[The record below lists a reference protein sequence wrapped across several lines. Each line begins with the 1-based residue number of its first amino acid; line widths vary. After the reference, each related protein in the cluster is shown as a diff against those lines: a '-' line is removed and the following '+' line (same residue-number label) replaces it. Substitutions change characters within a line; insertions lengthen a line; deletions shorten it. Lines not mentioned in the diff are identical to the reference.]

1 MNFSRTAWTNIP
13 CRRVIALLLAAYA
26 MFDSYIDIRFLWYL
40 RVREQEI
47 SSADNE
53 DQWGYGQILALFVW
67 VPVFVEYFYVFGF
80 ERNLWGRM
88 NTGLEKKI
96 APRRSYEMIELANEQ
111 KVDATDHPPL
121 GKRDIA
127 HND

>member
-1 MNFSRTAWTNIP
+1 
-13 CRRVIALLLAAYA
+13 

-40 RVREQEI
+40 RVREQDI

-67 VPVFVEYFYVFGF
+67 VPIFVEYFYVFGLP
-80 ERNLWGRM
+80 RNLWGNI
-88 NTGLEKKI
+88 NTNLEKKM
-96 APRRSYEMIELANEQ
+96 AKRESYEMIERANEQ

-121 GKRDIA
+121 NKRDIT
-127 HND
+127 DGD

>member
-1 MNFSRTAWTNIP
+1 MNFSETAWTNIP
-13 CRRVIALLLAAYA
+13 WRRVAALLLAAYA

-40 RVREQEI
+40 RVQEQDI

-88 NTGLEKKI
+88 NTDLEKKV
-96 APRRSYEMIELANEQ
+96 APRRSYELIERANEQ
-111 KVDATDHPPL
+111 KVDANDQAPL
-121 GKRDIA
+121 NKRDIA